1 MREGSRASRFD
12 GQQGVKMAPRVNAI
26 VIGAGLAGLRCAGD
40 LAAKGKS
47 VLVVEAQ
54 GRVGG
59 RVMRGEL
66 CGRVI
71 DHGAQWIGPHHAR
84 LFAEARRFGH
94 ETVLQYA
101 EGKSILSLGGRRTEA
116 KGEIPKLPMLALIE
130 LWMLHRRWNKEMKA
144 LPATAP
150 WTTIKARE
158 WDSQTLESWIKKNL
172 STKASR
178 GFAQAV
184 PQLAYG
190 ADASEVSYL
199 WMLDMLRAAGGLE
212 QSTNV
217 KGGTRD
223 AVFKGGAH
231 AVAQNMAD
239 ALGDRVVLS
248 APVRAIAQ
256 DESGVAVTTDKGV
269 FEADHAVV
277 AVPPALCSRID
288 FGGSLSAGR
297 EALSQRLPHGAVIK
311 VHVAYKEPFWRRAG
325 YSGHAASTDL
335 PLALV
340 MEDTQNE
347 GTALLIGFIQGAQ
360 ALALSQM
367 GADEGRGRIVDC
379 LVDLFGPQANEH
391 IGYARKD
398 WLADE
403 WSRGGVGHMG
413 PGVLTG
419 YGAALRTSC
428 GRVHWASSETA
439 TQWAGYMEGA
449 LQSGERAAQDVIA
462 RLSP

>member
-1 MREGSRASRFD
+1 
-12 GQQGVKMAPRVNAI
+12 MAPRANAI
-26 VIGAGLAGLRCAGD
+26 VIGAGLAGLKAAGD
-40 LAAKGKS
+40 LVAKGKS
-47 VLVVEAQ
+47 VIVVEAQ

-59 RVMRGEL
+59 RVMKGEL
-66 CGRVI
+66 CGRIV
-71 DHGAQWIGPHHAR
+71 DHGAQWVGPHHTR

-130 LWMLHRRWNKEMKA
+130 LWMLQRRWDKEMKT
-144 LPATAP
+144 LPTAVP
-150 WTTIKARE
+150 WTAKQARE

-178 GFAQAV
+178 GFARLV

-190 ADASEVSYL
+190 ADASDVSYL
-199 WMLDMLRAAGGLE
+199 WMLDMLRGAGGLE
-212 QSTNV
+212 QLTNV
-217 KGGTRD
+217 KGGARD
-223 AVFKGGAH
+223 ATFKGGAH
-231 AVAQNMAD
+231 AVVQHMAD
-239 ALGDRVVLS
+239 ALGDRIVLG

-256 DESGVAVTTDKGV
+256 DDSGATVTTDKGV
-269 FEADHAVV
+269 FQGDHAVV
-277 AVPPALCSRID
+277 AVPPMLCSRID
-288 FGGSLSAGR
+288 FGGGLSAQR
-297 EALSQRLPHGAVIK
+297 EALSQRLPHSAVIK

-325 YSGHAASTDL
+325 YSGHAASDDL
-335 PLALV
+335 PLNVV
-340 MEDTQNE
+340 MEDTQD
-347 GTALLIGFIQGAQ
+347 GGPAMLIGFVQGAQ
-360 ALALSQM
+360 ALALSAM

-391 IGYARKD
+391 IGYVQKD

-419 YGAALRTSC
+419 YGAALRASC
-428 GRVHWASSETA
+428 GRIHWASSETA
-439 TQWAGYMEGA
+439 TEWAGYMEGA
-449 LQSGERAAQDVIA
+449 LQSGERAAQDVVA
-462 RLSP
+462 RLSA